1 MAQLHTVRTQSTE
14 MDDLNRLK
22 KLAGVV
28 PASFSGMNP
37 YNLDN
42 NMTATAQEKADHQK
56 ANDIKPG
63 DPDWFKLWFAWPY
76 LTGETPF

>member
-1 MAQLHTVRTQSTE
+1 
-14 MDDLNRLK
+14 MDDLDRLR

-37 YNLDN
+37 YNVDN
-42 NMTATAQEKADHQK
+42 NITATAQEKADHQK

-63 DPDWFKLWFAWPY
+63 DQDWFKLWFARPY